1 MAGQLIQV
9 AKATASGNPSVLEV
23 TGINTDDVYMVTFSN
38 IVPSAGERLEIRLTK
53 SGTADTTLNYD
64 NARKGLL
71 TNSAFQNNSDT
82 NDDEWLMATVS
93 NVSYAGTQGIMY
105 CYNFNSSSEYSFVTF
120 ELPTWVTTP
129 QLFGDIGGGV
139 HTVASASDGI
149 SLKWSSTA
157 TFSSGEIVLYK
168 VV

>member
-1 MAGQLIQV
+1 MGLVQV
-9 AKATASGNPSVLEV
+9 AKSTASGNPSVLEV

-53 SGTADTTLNYD
+53 SGTADTTSNYD

-71 TNSAFQNNSDT
+71 TNSSFQNNSDT
-82 NDDEWLMATVS
+82 NDDEWLMATVDTS
-93 NVSYAGTQGIMY
+93 SYAGTQGIMY

-120 ELPTWVTTP
+120 DLPTWVTTP

-149 SLKWSSTA
+149 SLKWASTA
-157 TFSSGEIVLYK
+157 TFSSGEIVLYR